1 MLQKDLDLIQWWAN
15 KWKMCFNPNKCQLN
29 IRVFNIKHSIISQY
43 TIYNEV
49 VQCVPHVTYLGV
61 TIDQHLSQNQHI
73 SNISKKTYSVT
84 GFLQR
89 SSCPISVKESC
100 YMTMISSVVEYAS
113 PVWSPSTEHN
123 ISKLEMVQRRAAR
136 FLIMIFLDI
145 HQFQE

>member
-61 TIDQHLSQNQHI
+61 TIDQHLSWNQHI
-73 SNISKKTYSVT
+73 SNILNKANSVR
-84 GFLQR
+84 GFTAKYKFMSYFSQG
-89 SSCPISVKESC
+89 
-100 YMTMISSVVEYAS
+100 
-113 PVWSPSTEHN
+113 
-123 ISKLEMVQRRAAR
+123 
-136 FLIMIFLDI
+136 IMLYDNDKICC
-145 HQFQE
+145 